1 MTTEERRIYRVI
13 QEKRSVFWELVL
25 SVIVRNVFIK
35 NVYLILNVYRSR
47 ALGISILIS
56 LFFFLRVWM
65 KREIYERRVARIV
78 DAAARLKKG
87 EDQLRRKTRGH
98 HARAAKSID
107 VSSEIFEHLF

>member
-1 MTTEERRIYRVI
+1 
-13 QEKRSVFWELVL
+13 
-25 SVIVRNVFIK
+25 
-35 NVYLILNVYRSR
+35 
-47 ALGISILIS
+47 
-56 LFFFLRVWM
+56 M

-107 VSSEIFEHLF
+107 VSSEIFEHLFWTAKNLSFLCDKFVI